1 MNEGVVATIKMCL
14 SMNVASF
21 VVNKTIAIEL
31 MKALTNRYEKPCV
44 NKNFFNMQVGDDVFR
59 LISI

>member
-1 MNEGVVATIKMCL
+1 
-14 SMNVASF
+14 MNVASF

-44 NKNFFNMQVGDDVFR
+44 NKNFFNMQVGDGVFR
-59 LISI
+59 LIPI